1 MAWWHTST
9 KKRFQTWVHFRSD
22 PFYHCAIQTTTTTTW
37 AVWSVHGRRSAV
49 CLAFAFFSERRQS
62 SREAFDRQ
70 PAAESLVDVVNATH
84 TLTLAIAAGHPR
96 VGEHRTC
103 ARPLSRRGTHR
114 ESDELLG

>member
-1 MAWWHTST
+1 M
-9 KKRFQTWVHFRSD
+9 V
-22 PFYHCAIQTTTTTTW
+22 
-37 AVWSVHGRRSAV
+37 GRRSAV

-103 ARPLSRRGTHR
+103 ARPLSRCGTHR

>member
-1 MAWWHTST
+1 METRLHQTST
-9 KKRFQTWVHFRSD
+9 TATLPLGPCGLV
-22 PFYHCAIQTTTTTTW
+22 
-37 AVWSVHGRRSAV
+37 GRRSAV